1 MTNKKQI
8 QATKRRKMM
17 SLQRYLQNQAA
28 ERADKLQF
36 RQARQLAKLAAEKNN
51 KRPAHEEHI
60 HTEECNHEH

>member
-1 MTNKKQI
+1 MTSKKQI
-8 QATKRRKMM
+8 QIDKRKKMM

-36 RQARQLAKLAAEKNN
+36 RQARRLAKIEAEKNQ
-51 KRPAHEEHI
+51 KKHAHEEHI